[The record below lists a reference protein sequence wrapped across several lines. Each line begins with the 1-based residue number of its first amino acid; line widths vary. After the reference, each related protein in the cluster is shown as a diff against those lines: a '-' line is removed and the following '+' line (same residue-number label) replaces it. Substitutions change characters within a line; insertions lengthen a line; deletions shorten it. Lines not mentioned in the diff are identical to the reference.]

1 MNRGELLRIALWVP
15 GALAVIAFI
24 LLALRFWSPPSGIS
38 PITRAAGL
46 VDLAG
51 VAARC
56 TDIGAMEW
64 TAGFRRARRCTVNTS
79 TGIAATEA
87 DARGRIRYA
96 MQRWTMP
103 DPEAAGRIVG
113 KVERLMNAV
122 DAHPL
127 PCRSARVALQN
138 VVNLRGW
145 DGPEFQAVLLQY
157 PTAGGAQILQLEVNR
172 AGFSACQPQPTS
184 HD

>member
-1 MNRGELLRIALWVP
+1 MLALV
-15 GALAVIAFI
+15 VFI
-24 LLALRFWSPPSGIS
+24 VLALRFWPAPSGIS

-56 TDIGAMEW
+56 ADVGSMDW
-64 TAGFRRARRCTVNTS
+64 TAGFRRGRRCTVNTA

-87 DARGRIRYA
+87 DSRGRIRYA

-103 DPEAAGRIVG
+103 DSEAAQRIVG
-113 KVERLMNAV
+113 KVELLMNAV
-122 DAHPL
+122 DAHAVA
-127 PCRSARVALQN
+127 CRPARVALQD
-138 VVNLRGW
+138 VVKLRGW

-157 PTAGGAQILQLEVNR
+157 PTTRGQVLQLEVNR
-172 AGFSACQPQPTS
+172 AGFSACQPQRTS
-184 HD
+184 HN

>member
-24 LLALRFWSPPSGIS
+24 LLALRFWPPPSGIS

-64 TAGFRRARRCTVNTS
+64 TAGFRR
-79 TGIAATEA
+79 
-87 DARGRIRYA
+87 
-96 MQRWTMP
+96 
-103 DPEAAGRIVG
+103 
-113 KVERLMNAV
+113 
-122 DAHPL
+122 
-127 PCRSARVALQN
+127 
-138 VVNLRGW
+138 
-145 DGPEFQAVLLQY
+145 
-157 PTAGGAQILQLEVNR
+157 
-172 AGFSACQPQPTS
+172 
-184 HD
+184 